1 MGLIHIKERGGDES
15 YRFKK
20 ALKMAKY
27 AIDEI
32 CELSDEMEDEFGS
45 EGEERY
51 GMRSGYSRRGGYY
64 NRDEMS
70 MEMPERRSRDS
81 RGRYM

>member
-1 MGLIHIKERGGDES
+1 MGIIHIKERGGDEE

-32 CELSDEMEDEFGS
+32 CEISDEMEDEYGS
-45 EGEERY
+45 ESEERY
-51 GMRSGYSRRGGYY
+51 GMRGGYSRRGYSR
-64 NRDEMS
+64 RDEYGMD
-70 MEMPERRSRDS
+70 ERRSRDS